1 MQPSALSYVSHL
13 DFLRFVRRLHVTI
26 GPAVLNAT
34 FLYLKMSRIRR
45 RFHGT
50 IGPAVL
56 KSTFFVPPGCQ
67 NSIPGN
73 ILIVAEVLA
82 PCLPCSSLPAAP
94 VHPCLFP
101 SLLASARPPD
111 SGPADRCESSGA
123 FFHSARKAGLGNSG
137 WPRAHPWWSPLPS
150 PCHRHQTPSLHPS
163 IPPALHPSTLSIP
176 PPFHTSIPVPHP
188 PHTGC
193 LEGFH
198 GVS

>member
-1 MQPSALSYVSHL
+1 MFGIHW
-13 DFLRFVRRLHVTI
+13 
-26 GPAVLNAT
+26 
-34 FLYLKMSRIRR
+34 

-101 SLLASARPPD
+101 SLPASARPPD

-123 FFHSARKAGLGNSG
+123 FFHSARKASLGNFG
-137 WPRAHPWWSPLPS
+137 
-150 PCHRHQTPSLHPS
+150 PS
-163 IPPALHPSTLSIP
+163 ITPALHPSTLSIP

-188 PHTGC
+188 PLHTFRH
-193 LEGFH
+193 LYNMSYMYH
-198 GVS
+198 SRPWARDTPRQ

>member
-1 MQPSALSYVSHL
+1 MFGIHW
-13 DFLRFVRRLHVTI
+13 
-26 GPAVLNAT
+26 
-34 FLYLKMSRIRR
+34 

-82 PCLPCSSLPAAP
+82 PCLPCLSLPAAP

-101 SLLASARPPD
+101 SLPASARPPD
-111 SGPADRCESSGA
+111 SGPADRCERSGA
-123 FFHSARKAGLGNSG
+123 FFHSVRKAILGNFG
-137 WPRAHPWWSPLPS
+137 WSRGHPWWSPLPS

-163 IPPALHPSTLSIP
+163 IDPGAAKTEPRTQCSK
-176 PPFHTSIPVPHP
+176 VPHAP
-188 PHTGC
+188 SAVGSRATFSFPQASNAANANRAGRNLFFTV
-193 LEGFH
+193 LPTPTDRKP
-198 GVS
+198 V

>member
-1 MQPSALSYVSHL
+1 MFGIHW
-13 DFLRFVRRLHVTI
+13 
-26 GPAVLNAT
+26 
-34 FLYLKMSRIRR
+34 

-73 ILIVAEVLA
+73 IFIVAEVLA

-123 FFHSARKAGLGNSG
+123 FFIRPGKQFWAILG
-137 WPRAHPWWSPLPS
+137 SPGVIPGGPPCPPFVIGTKLRPSTPPSLQPSTLP
-150 PCHRHQTPSLHPS
+150 PFPSLHPS
-163 IPPALHPSTLSIP
+163 ARPSLYPIHPFTPSRTLTDHCQIRSHCGSRHRL
-176 PPFHTSIPVPHP
+176 FSCM
-188 PHTGC
+188 GN
-193 LEGFH
+193 GFV
-198 GVS
+198 GESP

>member
-1 MQPSALSYVSHL
+1 MQPLAPSYVSHL
-13 DFLRFVRRLHVTI
+13 DFLRFVRRLHATI

-34 FLYLKMSRIRR
+34 FLHWKMARIRR

-73 ILIVAEVLA
+73 IFIVAEVLA
-82 PCLPCSSLPAAP
+82 PCLPCVSLPAAP

-111 SGPADRCESSGA
+111 SGPADRCAYTTISKI
-123 FFHSARKAGLGNSG
+123 HQLGHK
-137 WPRAHPWWSPLPS
+137 RAPTGPAVLAAD
-150 PCHRHQTPSLHPS
+150 T
-163 IPPALHPSTLSIP
+163 PPASLVAPTCCDPDIP
-176 PPFHTSIPVPHP
+176 GRRNTHH
-188 PHTGC
+188 
-193 LEGFH
+193 
-198 GVS
+198 